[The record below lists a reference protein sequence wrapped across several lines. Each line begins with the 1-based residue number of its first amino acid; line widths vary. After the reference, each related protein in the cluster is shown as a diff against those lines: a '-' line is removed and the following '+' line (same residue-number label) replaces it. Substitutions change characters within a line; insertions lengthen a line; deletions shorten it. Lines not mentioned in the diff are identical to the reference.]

1 MRLFRTRFKT
11 VFRRSLFSP
20 AAVALVLLAGCAS
33 DPTGGGTNAEVGS
46 VAIAVYPGAIQVA
59 PGVTTISA
67 VTLTRING
75 FLGTVALT
83 ADSLPKGVSVTF
95 DPAALGGV
103 ATTALMTVTAVST
116 AVPGTTTV
124 RVTAAGTLARDST
137 NVTLT
142 VAAGA
147 LALTVPVTS
156 VNLPQDASVSI
167 PISLARSNGFVG
179 GINLAVEGL
188 PANVI
193 ATFTPALIP
202 KGANASTLELRAL
215 AGTTIGTTPVIIRAR
230 GQGLPDKTAAL
241 QLAVVAANASGF
253 TLVPD
258 SSAFTLVAGKTAQS
272 VVRIN
277 RTGGFAGAIGLQALS
292 QPGITA
298 LVTPSDATGATATV
312 TVGTA
317 SAATAPGTYS
327 FSLVGTASGATSV
340 TVPFTVV
347 VREAPAIRVQL
358 IPNTVRIAPGSFAQ
372 TAVLLTR
379 VGGFTGDFVMTAEG
393 LPAGVTAVFGAS
405 VVPGT
410 ATSLTFVATANAT
423 PGVYNVTV
431 KATAGS
437 DAGSATLTLTVGV
450 GSGA

>member
-1 MRLFRTRFKT
+1 MRLFRTRFQT
-11 VFRRSLFSP
+11 VFRRALFSP
-20 AAVALVLLAGCAS
+20 AAVALALLAGCAS
-33 DPTGGGTNAEVGS
+33 DPTGGGTNTDVGS
-46 VAIAVYPGAIQVA
+46 VTVAVSPLAIQVA
-59 PGVTTISA
+59 PGVTTTSA

-75 FLGTVALT
+75 YLGTVALT
-83 ADSLPKGVSVTF
+83 TDSLPKGVSVTF

-124 RVTAAGTLARDST
+124 HVTATGTAARDST
-137 NVTLT
+137 NFALT

-156 VNLPQDASVSI
+156 ADLPQGASVRI
-167 PISLARSNGFVG
+167 PISVARSNGFLGPVT
-179 GINLAVEGL
+179 LAAEGL
-188 PANVI
+188 PGNVI

-202 KGANASTLELRAL
+202 KGANASTLELRSF
-215 AGTTIGTTPVIIRAR
+215 AGTTIGTTPLVIRAR
-230 GQGLPDKTAAL
+230 GQGLPDKTAAV
-241 QLAVVAANASGF
+241 QLSVVPANASGF

-258 SSAFTLVAGKTAQS
+258 SSAFTLVAGRTAQS

-277 RTGGFAGAIGLQALS
+277 RTGSFAGAVELQALS

-298 LVTPSDATGATATV
+298 LVTPSDATGVTATV
-312 TVGTA
+312 TVSTA

-327 FSLVGTASGATSV
+327 FSVVGTASGATSV

-347 VREAPAIRVQL
+347 VREAPAVKVQL
-358 IPNTVRIAPGSFAQ
+358 IPNTARVAPGSFAQ

-393 LPAGVTAVFGAS
+393 LPTGVTAVFGAS
-405 VVPGT
+405 VVTGA
-410 ATSLTFVATANAT
+410 ATSLTFAATANAT

-437 DAGSATLTLTVGV
+437 DVGSATLTLTVG
-450 GSGA
+450 GA